1 MIAVVIWIRVMKLN
15 LRNAFH
21 NKILWGVNVFS
32 KHEMVKIRSRFVCRC
47 YGRQSFHSLLF
58 PSNILEKI
66 AVIQIWMDRHCWI
79 SVSSFVTRCHHLWRA
94 FWDQGKKCPVE
105 GTFFPPEIWTLRSH
119 VIRSGVPAPCS
130 LRAGSVPGAELPH
143 ALSGPPSMCS
153 HISSS
158 VRAICS
164 QWALAERR
172 AESFNY
178 KWCRANRNNWENKIY
193 LYDMLT

>member
-1 MIAVVIWIRVMKLN
+1 MDDSLFIPSSSHL
-15 LRNAFH
+15 AFL
-21 NKILWGVNVFS
+21 KRLQWF
-32 KHEMVKIRSRFVCRC
+32 RSGWTDTAEF
-47 YGRQSFHSLLF
+47 L
-58 PSNILEKI
+58 
-66 AVIQIWMDRHCWI
+66 
-79 SVSSFVTRCHHLWRA
+79 
-94 FWDQGKKCPVE
+94 CPVLWLDTTTSGE
-105 GTFFPPEIWTLRSH
+105 HFETRGRNVLLKALFFPPEIRTLRSH

-143 ALSGPPSMCS
+143 VLSGPPSMCS

-178 KWCRANRNNWENKIY
+178 KWCRANRNNWKNKIY
-193 LYDMLT
+193 LYDMLA